1 MAKKNRYSVDIVNN
15 VSDIRTNAPI
25 IQDEAKR
32 KISILDTA
40 KIPYQRATTNLDRNL
55 HDQVT
60 EVNDTLYAVRNAYD
74 ERIDVQGCRT
84 DLFWRLSGI
93 SSTTQTS
100 GSQAGSRGPD
110 LYHFTCTKLGVTYP
124 KAGMIG
130 VNTLS
135 GTAGAAGTAGLSTNT
150 VTYYNGTSYENFNL
164 EPDGDGDVLNG
175 IGSGLDAY
183 YLPDNLHGLKLY
195 DEPYARDVL
204 DTFRGV
210 GVGTIGIGA
219 TLASENYMTILT
231 PDDDIDIKVG
241 QIVTPNISGY
251 FATGSVTVTSVGTT
265 THNLAPFPFTGI
277 AKTEPMEVPYITVDQ
292 LPVQAITAP
301 IEFGSNDGEY
311 VYMLF
316 SQDPSTIDDALA
328 LEMDDSPYVN
338 QTIEIMSY
346 SQAGA
351 GVSVYH
357 TNSGIASGTRSWNKF
372 YDGLLDP
379 NVDPDEL
386 DEKKTISEPP
396 ISADKIYY
404 RIGFPDKP
412 INYPGGGDAEE
423 GDTLSISATV
433 LPAAT
438 LYDSL
443 PSCDNTALN
452 LAIAARDAA
461 ELALAT
467 DPNFELKILTSNEIK
482 KRMNAEFNLR
492 IWAYRQQFGRS
503 KNDLDSFNNF
513 DALVTNSPFKDIM
526 DEGSFED
533 FA

>member
-1 MAKKNRYSVDIVNN
+1 MANKYSVDIVNN
-15 VSDIRTNAPI
+15 VSEIKKNAPI

-40 KIPYQRATTNLDRNL
+40 KIPYQKATTNLDRNL
-55 HDQVT
+55 HEQVT
-60 EVNDTLYAVRNAYD
+60 SVNDTLYAVRNAYD

-84 DLFWRLSGI
+84 DLFWRLTGI
-93 SSTTQTS
+93 TSTT
-100 GSQAGSRGPD
+100 AGGGAGRGPD
-110 LYHFTCTKLGVTYP
+110 LYTFTCTKLGVTYA
-124 KAGMIG
+124 KAS
-130 VNTLS
+130 LS
-135 GTAGAAGTAGLSTNT
+135 GITSATAGAASTAGLSTNT
-150 VTYYNGTSYENFNL
+150 VTYYNGTTYENFDL

-183 YLPDNLHGLKLY
+183 YLSDNLHGLKLY

-219 TLASENYMTILT
+219 TLASDNYMTILT
-231 PDDDIDIKVG
+231 PAKDIDIKVG
-241 QIVTPNISGY
+241 QLVTPNISGF

-277 AKTEPMEVPYITVDQ
+277 ATTEPQEVPYITVDQ

-301 IEFGSNDGEY
+301 IDFGSNDGEY

-316 SQDPSTIDDALA
+316 SQDPNTIDDALA

-379 NVDPDEL
+379 DVDPDKLE
-386 DEKKTISEPP
+386 ERKTISEPP
-396 ISADKIYY
+396 IGAGKIYY

-412 INYPGGGDAEE
+412 ILYPASDDASE
-423 GDTLSISATV
+423 GDTISVSETL
-433 LPAAT
+433 LPIAN
-438 LYDSL
+438 LYQSL
-443 PSCDNTALN
+443 PSCDNTDLN

-467 DPNFELKILTSNEIK
+467 DPNFDLKILTSNEIK

-492 IWAYRQQFGRS
+492 IWAYRQHFGKS
-503 KNDLDSFNNF
+503 KSDLASFNSF
-513 DALVTNSPFKDIM
+513 DDLISNSPFKDIM
-526 DEGSFED
+526 DEGSLED

>member
-1 MAKKNRYSVDIVNN
+1 MANRYSVDIVNN
-15 VSDIRTNAPI
+15 VSEIKKNAPI

-40 KIPYQRATTNLDRNL
+40 KIPYQKATTNLDRNL

-74 ERIDVQGCRT
+74 ERIDVQGCRS
-84 DLFWRLSGI
+84 DLFWRLTGITSTSSG
-93 SSTTQTS
+93 
-100 GSQAGSRGPD
+100 AGRGPD
-110 LYHFTCTKLGVTYP
+110 TYHFTCTKLGVTYP
-124 KAGMIG
+124 KTDLGGINS
-130 VNTLS
+130 V
-135 GTAGAAGTAGLSTNT
+135 TAGAASTAGLSTNT
-150 VTYYNGTSYENFNL
+150 VTYYDGTNYNNFNL

-183 YLPDNLHGLKLY
+183 FLPDNLHGLKLY

-219 TLASENYMTILT
+219 SLASENYMTILT
-231 PDDDIDIKVG
+231 PDRDIDIKVG
-241 QIVTPNISGY
+241 QLVTPNVSGF

-277 AKTEPMEVPYITVDQ
+277 AKTEPVEVPYITVDQ
-292 LPVQAITAP
+292 LPVRAITAP
-301 IEFGSNDGEY
+301 IDFGSNDGEY

-379 NVDPDEL
+379 DVDPDKLE
-386 DEKKTISEPP
+386 ERKTISEPP

-412 INYPGGGDAEE
+412 ILYPGGGDASE
-423 GDTLSISATV
+423 GDTADVPETFLGVVAN
-433 LPAAT
+433 

-443 PSCDNTALN
+443 PSCDNTDLN

-467 DPNFELKILTSNEIK
+467 DPNFDLKILTSNEIK

-492 IWAYRQQFGRS
+492 IWAYRQHFGKS
-503 KNDLDSFNNF
+503 KSDLASFNSF
-513 DALVTNSPFKDIM
+513 DDLISNSPFKDIM
-526 DEGSFED
+526 DEGSLED